1 MPKILTNMRQMLLDK
16 TAVILKE
23 EGYSHLS
30 IRRIAN
36 ECHVATGTVYNYFK
50 SKDEMVAGIMIEDWD
65 KTVDDMKK
73 AVSGFAI
80 EASIHSGDP
89 DHTENS
95 RHSDDPHTDF
105 SNGMV
110 DIAMSIRD
118 FNNRYS
124 VTFGQFEAAGGS
136 PGIVQKYHHLLRD
149 QIDDIMLVLLENTG
163 SEHLKSVIP
172 ILSETILTISQR
184 DDIDSKMIQEFA
196 GIIY

>member
-50 SKDEMVAGIMIEDWD
+50 SKDEMVAGIMMEDWD

-80 EASIHSGDP
+80 EAS
-89 DHTENS
+89 

-105 SNGMV
+105 SDGMV

-184 DDIDSKMIQEFA
+184 DDIDSKMIREFA
-196 GIIY
+196 RIIY